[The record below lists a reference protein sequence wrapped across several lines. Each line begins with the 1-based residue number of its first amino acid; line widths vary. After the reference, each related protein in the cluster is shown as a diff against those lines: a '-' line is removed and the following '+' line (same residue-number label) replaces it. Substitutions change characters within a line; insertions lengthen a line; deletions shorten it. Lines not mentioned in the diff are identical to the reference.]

1 MEAIPLLCKVC
12 PKKPH
17 FSDIS
22 HLLTHVDSKSH
33 LKYYSNAK
41 IRGRQDQSI
50 RQQFDEYNQWYE
62 ENGIE
67 KLLSQRILQK
77 DSRNSNAQARATR
90 ETQAKTAKIP
100 RKPRKKRSVLP
111 ETPNDVDVKDA
122 IDPRLS
128 QLQQTQP
135 IGQSAEADLP
145 SESPPPFDIAS
156 LRPQRVP
163 GRPPWS
169 SIGHERKTLSD
180 LTNWDMGDRATKSDT
195 AEAVADRVGS
205 PKLGNTTYPDPLTLT
220 GSFPFQRVSTP
231 TSTSNWLNTI
241 NTSPSQCSQHSQQT
255 SEMNSAHMIKLKGPQ
270 WPGMALFDSASPE
283 AQRMRNQKKKHST
296 LEQMEYDSTLVQPIE
311 RIYFSEGTLK
321 LERPITGNVES
332 SPLMEPTSKP
342 KRRRLKVNAAVLGD
356 LSTNIPKRRAPRTAK
371 RTMPDHVSHET
382 DLAGSSEQR
391 PAGTKPPWND
401 ANEGSDVLH
410 NARGHQDPSEWLL
423 NHGLP
428 DFENRPSFSVYRD
441 SMDMEPWKNAYPT
454 QEQSAT
460 IDHPSLKFSIAQPTN
475 SHHGLLYN
483 ESNIVRQG
491 KHVQSKAVQ
500 DAEMN
505 SYDSGQGPWRHA
517 LRDSHLA
524 EPGKENIQPLYN
536 SDGNI
541 DIRASRLGAERIS
554 QRYFVVSGNDPP
566 RFYDALPPEMDFGG
580 WAGHRSMRSSFNPLN
595 PQFLRPQSQLEGI
608 EPRFATPLSFDCES
622 NIECSL
628 TPRNE
633 DQAFAPHDIVAAEAE
648 MQPPWSNV

>member
-62 ENGIE
+62 QNGIE

-77 DSRNSNAQARATR
+77 DSRSNHAKVKATR
-90 ETQAKTAKIP
+90 ETAVKTAKNP

-111 ETPNDVDVKDA
+111 ETPNEVDAKDA

-128 QLQQTQP
+128 QLQQTQY
-135 IGQSAEADLP
+135 IEQSADAGIP

-169 SIGHERKTLSD
+169 SMGHERKTLSD
-180 LTNWDMGDRATKSDT
+180 LTNWDMGDGANKSESTD
-195 AEAVADRVGS
+195 AVVDRVES
-205 PKLGNTTYPDPLTLT
+205 PLLGNTTYPDPLTLT
-220 GSFPFQRVSTP
+220 GSFPFQRASTP
-231 TSTSNWLNTI
+231 TSTSNGPNTI

-255 SEMNSAHMIKLKGPQ
+255 IETCSAHIIKLKGPQ

-296 LEQMEYDSTLVQPIE
+296 LEQMEYASSLVQPIE

-332 SPLMEPTSKP
+332 SPLMEPTPKP
-342 KRRRLKVNAAVLGD
+342 KRRRLKVNVAVLGD
-356 LSTNIPKRRAPRTAK
+356 LSTNIPKRRAPRIAK
-371 RTMPDHVSHET
+371 RTMPDHVNYEPDFT
-382 DLAGSSEQR
+382 GSSER
-391 PAGTKPPWND
+391 RLAGPRSPWDD
-401 ANEGSDVLH
+401 AKEGSGILH

-423 NHGLP
+423 NNGLP
-428 DFENRPSFSVYRD
+428 DFDNRTSFSVYRD
-441 SMDMEPWKNAYPT
+441 SVDMEHWKIAYPT
-454 QEQSAT
+454 QDQSAT
-460 IDHPSLKFSIAQPTN
+460 IDHPSLRFSMAQPTN
-475 SHHGLLYN
+475 IHNGLSYN
-483 ESNIVRQG
+483 EPNVLRHRSS
-491 KHVQSKAVQ
+491 VQSKAVQ

-505 SYDSGQGPWRHA
+505 SYESSQGPWHHA
-517 LRDSHLA
+517 LRDSPMA
-524 EPGKENIQPLYN
+524 DPGKENIQPLYN

-541 DIRASRLGAERIS
+541 DIQASRLGAERIS
-554 QRYFVVSGNDPP
+554 QRYFVASGNDPP
-566 RFYDALPPEMDFGG
+566 RFYDTLPPEMDFGG
-580 WAGHRSMRSSFNPLN
+580 WAGHRPMRSSFNPLN

-608 EPRFATPLSFDCES
+608 SPRFATPLSFDRES
-622 NIECSL
+622 NVGCNL
-628 TPRNE
+628 TPRIE
-633 DQAFAPHDIVAAEAE
+633 GTIATPAEE
-648 MQPPWSNV
+648 LQPPWSNV